1 VAVCP
6 TWAVRI
12 VVACLVTCL
21 AAISLP
27 ARADDRTQLN
37 ACQTLIDRTAQ
48 SAQNAGAARTKG
60 DAELGRCRQIIRE
73 WTLRDSRLTV
83 DEHGRPL
90 R

>member
-1 VAVCP
+1 VVVRP
-6 TWAVRI
+6 TLAVRI
-12 VVACLVTCL
+12 IVASLT
-21 AAISLP
+21 AISLP
-27 ARADDRTQLN
+27 ARADDRTQLT

-48 SAQNAGAARTKG
+48 SAQNAGAARTKD

-73 WTLRDSRLTV
+73 WTLRDSRMTV